1 MALYT
6 ERHGM
11 RAPIEKTY
19 SISLKSYSLLYDCCA
34 KYYENLAW
42 KYQDECP
49 DGLGICGF
57 SFNAFNE
64 DMEFEIPTL
73 FRRDGRIDKPRS
85 IENIFSVE
93 PDVDEYDQYALFDLI
108 EFVAQ
113 NVRDITY
120 RNFHRYYGHDDLSF
134 GDTNAIA
141 GKFLEEINSIFRKTG
156 LLYQLTEN
164 LEIERTEEASVLSEK
179 MLDDIDDITESGVRE
194 LLIIAL
200 QKHKSPYPND
210 QKDAVEKIWDAFE
223 RLKSYYAT
231 SQKEKASSIDKFLT
245 DMSGGEEY
253 FKHLFDTEFKALTND
268 IGNACHIRHS
278 EVWQVDITDM
288 RHYDYFFNRCLSM
301 IALAIQYLK
310 P

>member
-57 SFNAFNE
+57 SFSAFNE

-73 FRRDGRIDKPRS
+73 FRRDGQIDKPRS
-85 IENIFSVE
+85 IENIFNDE

-120 RNFHRYYGHDDLSF
+120 RNFHRFYGHEDLSF
-134 GDTNAIA
+134 GETNAIA

-164 LEIERTEEASVLSEK
+164 LEVERIEETSVLSEK
-179 MLDDIDDITESGVRE
+179 MLDDIENIAESGVRE

-200 QKHKSPYPND
+200 QKHKSPHPND
-210 QKDAVEKIWDAFE
+210 QKDAVEKIWDALE
-223 RLKSYYAT
+223 RLKTYYT
-231 SQKEKASSIDKFLT
+231 DKDKKGSVEQIVKDMANEQTDFINLFNSEFRSLT
-245 DMSGGEEY
+245 
-253 FKHLFDTEFKALTND
+253 D
-268 IGNACHIRHS
+268 IGNNFRIRHHETS
-278 EVWQVDITDM
+278 KIDITDM

>member
-11 RAPIEKTY
+11 RTPIEKTY
-19 SISLKSYSLLYDCCA
+19 SISIKSYSLLYDCCA
-34 KYYENLAW
+34 KYYEYLSW

-57 SFNAFNE
+57 SFRAFNE

-85 IENIFSVE
+85 IVNVFEKDPI
-93 PDVDEYDQYALFDLI
+93 DDEYDQYALFDLI

-113 NVRDITY
+113 NVHDITY
-120 RNFHRYYGHDDLSF
+120 RKYHGYYGHEDLSF

-141 GKFLEEINSIFRKTG
+141 GEFLEEINSIFRKTG

-164 LEIERTEEASVLSEK
+164 LEIERIEETSILSEK
-179 MLDDIDDITESGVRE
+179 IASDIEAITEQGLKE
-194 LLIIAL
+194 LLIIAN

-210 QKDAVEKIWDAFE
+210 QKDAVEKIWDALE
-223 RLKSYYAT
+223 RLKTYYT
-231 SQKEKASSIDKFLT
+231 NMDKKASATKIVGDIA
-245 DMSGGEEY
+245 GGQADYIE
-253 FKHLFDTEFKALTND
+253 LFNTEFKALTD
-268 IGNACHIRHS
+268 IGNDFRIRHH
-278 EVWQVDITDM
+278 ETNKIDITDI
-288 RHYDYFFNRCLSM
+288 RHYDYFYNRCLSL
-301 IALAIQYLK
+301 IGTAIQYLE
-310 P
+310 